1 MVILLLPL
9 VTTFLYYL
17 GAAARVTL
25 PLRALL
31 PGAVNE
37 FLVCPAC
44 SGFWYGLAVGIYV
57 QARHLSGLPP
67 EVVIIGTAA
76 ASSVWT
82 PYGAALL
89 LRSLT
94 YSSELLESTVDH
106 DDVQEG

>member
-1 MVILLLPL
+1 
-9 VTTFLYYL
+9 
-17 GAAARVTL
+17 
-25 PLRALL
+25 
-31 PGAVNE
+31 
-37 FLVCPAC
+37 
-44 SGFWYGLAVGIYV
+44 
-57 QARHLSGLPP
+57 
-67 EVVIIGTAA
+67 VVIIGTAA